1 MRVTLTTVLTL
12 IVFLGGGVAPSTA
25 PAQDLKAV
33 ERMSYEQ
40 ALATYRDCGLRKR
53 AVDAF
58 VQRMPRTAKAAG
70 RQPTATISVNYSPDF
85 PPQAREAFSRAVDA
99 WEMRIASPV
108 TIELDARWESLGGN
122 TLGAAGPLFTLVD
135 TDTDGSGDTILG
147 LPLFDALTGE
157 DQVPGEP
164 DIVARFN
171 STRSDWHFGE
181 DPAPSG
187 TIDFTSI
194 ALHEIAHGL
203 GYIDFFYRIGTQIAG
218 YGFDFDD
225 SGQVEADER
234 APGPFARQLF
244 LRSGSGGAFLTD
256 ESAFSNPSRPLGD
269 ALTSEQL
276 VFDALQSVRAA
287 RLSDGPAPPKVYAPS
302 TFQPGS
308 SISHLDEQTYPPS
321 SDNALMTPQIGT
333 AETHRRPGPVVCG
346 QLWDL
351 GWTLGPECDQYFPN
365 VYALQSRST
374 GATGGLQLSWQV
386 DDDATVQEYIIER
399 QYFNEPFEVVRRIDA
414 DTLSSPTVTFEALG
428 IGAFAFRLRW
438 VRDDGTE
445 GQVPQPVRD
454 TVNVQEATAMVSARD
469 EQGRGAVSLSWT
481 EPPGTGEV
489 AYRVERRVGTAGA
502 FRTLGTGTQTR
513 YVAERQTPGRYQY
526 RVVAEDADGNTVAAP
541 PQDVQISFQ
550 GDVFVLGP
558 YPNPV
563 RGTAT
568 LDLTARDGQS
578 VTVAVYDV
586 LGKRVYTE
594 QRALR
599 SEESVSLKVN
609 ARQWASGTYFL
620 RVQGEEFA
628 QTRKMVVV
636 Q

>member
-1 MRVTLTTVLTL
+1 MRATFATILTL
-12 IVFLGGGVAPSTA
+12 IIFLGGSITPATA

-33 ERMSYEQ
+33 ERMSYQQ

-58 VQRMPRTAKAAG
+58 VQRMPRAAKAAG
-70 RQPTATISVNYSPDF
+70 REPTATINVNYSPDF
-85 PPQAREAFSRAVDA
+85 PTEAREAFSRAVDV

-108 TIELDARWESLGGN
+108 PIELDARWEPLGGN
-122 TLGAAGPLFTLVD
+122 TLGAAGPLFTLAD
-135 TDTDGSGDTILG
+135 TDTDGDGDTILG

-157 DQVPGEP
+157 DQVPDEP

-171 STRSDWHFGE
+171 STRNDWHFGE
-181 DPAPSG
+181 EPAPSG

-194 ALHEIAHGL
+194 VLHEIAHGL

-225 SGQVEADER
+225 SGQVDADEQ
-234 APGPFARQLF
+234 APGPYARQLV
-244 LRSGSGGAFLTD
+244 LRDGSGGAFLTD
-256 ESAFSNPSRPLGD
+256 ESAFTNPSRSLGD
-269 ALTSEQL
+269 ALTSGQL

-287 RLSDGPAPPKVYAPS
+287 QQSDGPVPPKVYAPS
-302 TFQPGS
+302 SFQSGS
-308 SISHLDEQTYPPS
+308 SISHLDEQTYPS
-321 SDNALMTPQIGT
+321 SSENALMTPRIGT
-333 AETHRRPGPVVCG
+333 AETHRQPGPVVCG
-346 QLWDL
+346 QLRDL
-351 GWTLGPECDQYFPN
+351 GWTLGPECDRYFPN

-374 GATGGLQLSWQV
+374 GSTGGLQLSWRV
-386 DDDATVQEYIIER
+386 DDDATVQEYIVEQ
-399 QYFNEPFEVVRRIDA
+399 QYFDGPFEVVRRIDA
-414 DTLSSPTVTFEALG
+414 DTLSSPTITFEALG

-438 VRDDGTE
+438 IRDDGTE

-454 TVNVQEATAMVSARD
+454 TVNVQETTATVSGRD
-469 EQGRGAVSLSWT
+469 DQGRGAVSLSWV

-489 AYRVERRVGTAGA
+489 TYRVERRSGAGGP
-502 FRTLGTGTQTR
+502 FRTLWTGTQTQ

-526 RVVAEDADGNTVAAP
+526 RVAAEDPDGNTVAAP
-541 PQDVQISFQ
+541 PQEVQISFE

-563 RGTAT
+563 QGTAT
-568 LDLTARDGQS
+568 LDLTAREDQS

-586 LGKRVYTE
+586 IGQRVYTE

-599 SEESVSLKVN
+599 SQESVSLRVD
-609 ARQWASGTYFL
+609 ARRWASGTYFV